1 MQSWASFEPP
11 KTTVKRML
19 LNENYQKA
27 GSGKS
32 SLMDK
37 QHVKF
42 HMLEGLAVTPLE
54 HHSITS
60 TPTFPSE
67 EKGELPLGVEEVMC

>member
-1 MQSWASFEPP
+1 
-11 KTTVKRML
+11 ML

-42 HMLEGLAVTPLE
+42 HTLEGLAVTPLE
-54 HHSITS
+54 HDSI
-60 TPTFPSE
+60 TFPSE